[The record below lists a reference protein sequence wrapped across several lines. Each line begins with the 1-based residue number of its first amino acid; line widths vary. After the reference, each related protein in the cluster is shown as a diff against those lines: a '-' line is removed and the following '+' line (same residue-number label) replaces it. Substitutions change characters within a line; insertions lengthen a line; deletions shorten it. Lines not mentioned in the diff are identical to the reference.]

1 LYWAF
6 AAAAALQQGRGEK
19 LRKWQSENTLEKA
32 LHSLVKPL
40 VKSFMQLQIV
50 MTTSCCHEAN
60 A

>member
-1 LYWAF
+1 LQQQ
-6 AAAAALQQGRGEK
+6 LLMQQGRGEK

-50 MTTSCCHEAN
+50 MTTSCYHEAN